1 MIRFFLATFRRP
13 AYLIDMV
20 TTTASVSAESFEKVF
35 LQSAAGATGP
45 QTYAPTGG
53 YPLEKHHQDLADWRV
68 IAWEASRK
76 KELGNLLRRS
86 IVSLPIKYRNV
97 LFLRDVKNLDT
108 EETAWILNISGGAVR
123 ARLQRARTQIY
134 EALVA
139 SLFGQAIEITPSYRN
154 FYCTFW
160 APELLTIR

>member
-1 MIRFFLATFRRP
+1 
-13 AYLIDMV
+13 MV

-35 LQSAAGATGP
+35 LQSAAGAIDL

-53 YPLEKHHQDLADWRV
+53 YLLEKLHQDLADWRV
-68 IAWEASRK
+68 LAWEAFRK

-86 IVSLPIKYRNV
+86 IVSLPIKYRTV

-123 ARLQRARTQIY
+123 TRLQRARTQIY
-134 EALVA
+134 EALLA
-139 SLFGQAIEITPSYRN
+139 SLFGQAIKITSSYRN
-154 FYCTFW
+154 FYCRFR